1 MNLGCLDNALP
12 LLHGCTWAVDKWGT
26 WPCEAGS
33 QKQQLA
39 AAWRRW
45 PRPECA
51 QQGRILTCRFF
62 LYKYMY
68 YVLDCVGPQ
77 GMPWP
82 NWHTLWLRHCR
93 WGAEIG
99 NRNLRFFSFV
109 LGYPIGLKSIFNDKI
124 KILCSLECNTWPA
137 LCAKEGRAEPHHANQ
152 MGGLDNIVFNRQET
166 SATRLMK
173 KIKRKQ
179 PFGQQ

>member
-26 WPCEAGS
+26 WPCEAGR

-82 NWHTLWLRHCR
+82 NWHTMWLRHCR

-109 LGYPIGLKSIFNDKI
+109 LGYPIGLKSIFKDKI
-124 KILCSLECNTWPA
+124 KIFFLVPSMHYMA
-137 LCAKEGRAEPHHANQ
+137 RS
-152 MGGLDNIVFNRQET
+152 ET
-166 SATRLMK
+166 LICQRRDYK
-173 KIKRKQ
+173 
-179 PFGQQ
+179 